1 VVAFVIAGG
10 RPKTDPAG
18 SLATVAAFQGDA
30 VLGIVMHISKA
41 LALSAA
47 VSAVTL
53 AVAAPA
59 FAQVLDIGEVVV
71 TPNRTPTEK
80 AKTGSTVETVTEEEI
95 AEQAK
100 PLITDYLT
108 LLPGV
113 YVSPQGTGR
122 ETSLSIRGADKKYV
136 KTLYNGIDISD
147 PTVTQVQTSY
157 EHLLAGGV
165 SRIEVLKGSQSTLYG
180 ADAVAGV
187 IGISTLGGIEPGV
200 RHEIAVEG
208 GSFGTAR
215 GSYRMTGNSGD
226 SRVAVG
232 VHGFT
237 TDGIS
242 AADEADGN
250 TEADAYRNA
259 TLDFAGETRIND
271 VLSIF
276 ASGLLIKSEGDF
288 DDSGPVDNPF
298 NVTDSMQK
306 AARLGFNADL
316 LDGRF
321 KNTVSAQIFDIDRDL
336 VQVSRF
342 GPFEGTY
349 LGQRAKIDYQGSFE
363 ATDRVLLQ
371 FGADHERQSAH
382 IFNNFGGNMNQSF
395 TIAGL
400 WTQAVVEPVDDL
412 VLTAGLRHD
421 DHSVFGSYTTY
432 RFTGAYTIDAIDA
445 KLHAS
450 VGTGFRAPS
459 IFELY
464 DPFAGNSTLRPEES
478 TSFDVGIEKRFLDG
492 ALVADV
498 TYFQLDTENLID
510 YSYVTFNYVQTVGV
524 TRRRG
529 VETSL
534 VWSPTAW
541 LDLGAAYTYTHTR
554 QPDGARRPRVPTHD
568 FAVTATVRPAEK
580 WEVSATA
587 QAVIDVE
594 DRISPSFGTFTD
606 VELDDYVLLNAK
618 VAYKPTENTE
628 FYVRGENLLDQKYQ
642 VVKGYGTP
650 GVSVYAGFRG
660 QF

>member
-1 VVAFVIAGG
+1 
-10 RPKTDPAG
+10 
-18 SLATVAAFQGDA
+18 
-30 VLGIVMHISKA
+30 MHHPKA

-47 VSAVTL
+47 VSIL
-53 AVAAPA
+53 ALAIAAPA
-59 FAQVLDIGEVVV
+59 SAQVLDIGEVVV

-187 IGISTLGGIEPGV
+187 IGISTLGGVEPGV
-200 RHEIAVEG
+200 QHEIIAEG

-215 GSYRMTGNSGD
+215 GSYRMTGSRDD
-226 SRVAVG
+226 SRVAIG

-242 AADEADGN
+242 AADEDDGN
-250 TEADAYRNA
+250 SEADAYENA

-288 DDSGPVDNPF
+288 DDNGPVDNPF

-306 AARLGFNADL
+306 AARLGLNADL

-321 KNTVSAQIFDIDRDL
+321 RNTVSAQIFDIDRDL
-336 VQVSRF
+336 VQVSSF
-342 GPFEGTY
+342 GPFEATY

-363 ATDRVLLQ
+363 ATERVLLQ
-371 FGADHERQSAH
+371 FGADHERQSAR
-382 IFNNFGGNMNQSF
+382 IFNNYGDDMYESF

-412 VLTAGLRHD
+412 VLTAGVRHD
-421 DHSVFGSYTTY
+421 DHSVFGAYTTY
-432 RFTGAYTIDAIDA
+432 RLTGAYTIDAVDA

-450 VGTGFRAPS
+450 LGTGFRAPS
-459 IFELY
+459 LYELY
-464 DPFAGNSTLRPEES
+464 DLYAGNSTLQPEES

-510 YSYVTFNYVQTVGV
+510 YSYVTYTYEQTEGV

-534 VWSPTAW
+534 VWAATNW

-554 QPDGARRPRVPTHD
+554 QPDGARRPRVPVHD

-587 QAVIDVE
+587 HAVLDVE
-594 DRISPSFGTFTD
+594 DRVSPSFGTFTD
-606 VELDDYVLLNAK
+606 VRLDDYVLLDAK

-628 FYVRGENLLDQKYQ
+628 FYVRGENLLDQDYQ
-642 VVKGYGTP
+642 VIKGYGTP
-650 GVSVYAGFRG
+650 GASVYAGFRG
-660 QF
+660 LF

>member
-1 VVAFVIAGG
+1 
-10 RPKTDPAG
+10 
-18 SLATVAAFQGDA
+18 
-30 VLGIVMHISKA
+30 MHHPKA

-47 VSAVTL
+47 VSIL
-53 AVAAPA
+53 ALAIAAPA
-59 FAQVLDIGEVVV
+59 SAQVLDIGEVVV

-187 IGISTLGGIEPGV
+187 IGISTLGGVEPGV
-200 RHEIAVEG
+200 QHEIIAEG

-215 GSYRMTGNSGD
+215 GSYRMTGSRDD
-226 SRVAVG
+226 SRVAIG

-242 AADEADGN
+242 AADEDDGNGEADGY
-250 TEADAYRNA
+250 ENA

-288 DDSGPVDNPF
+288 DDNGPVDNPF

-321 KNTVSAQIFDIDRDL
+321 RNTVSAQIFDIDRDL
-336 VQVSRF
+336 VQVSSF
-342 GPFEGTY
+342 GPFEATY

-363 ATDRVLLQ
+363 ATERVLLQ
-371 FGADHERQSAH
+371 FGADHERQSAR
-382 IFNNFGGNMNQSF
+382 IFNNYGDDMYESF

-412 VLTAGLRHD
+412 VLTAGVRHD
-421 DHSVFGSYTTY
+421 DHSVFGAYTTY
-432 RFTGAYTIDAIDA
+432 RLTGAYTIDAIDA

-450 VGTGFRAPS
+450 LGTGFRAPS
-459 IFELY
+459 LYELY
-464 DPFAGNSTLRPEES
+464 DLYAGNSTLQPEES

-510 YSYVTFNYVQTVGV
+510 YSYVTYTYEQTEGV

-534 VWSPTAW
+534 VWAATNW

-554 QPDGARRPRVPTHD
+554 QPDGARRPRVPVHD

-587 QAVIDVE
+587 HAVLDVE
-594 DRISPSFGTFTD
+594 DRVSPSFGTFTD
-606 VELDDYVLLNAK
+606 VRLDDYVLLDAK

-628 FYVRGENLLDQKYQ
+628 FYVRGENLLDQDYQ
-642 VVKGYGTP
+642 VIKGYGTP
-650 GVSVYAGFRG
+650 GISAFAGFKAE
-660 QF
+660 F